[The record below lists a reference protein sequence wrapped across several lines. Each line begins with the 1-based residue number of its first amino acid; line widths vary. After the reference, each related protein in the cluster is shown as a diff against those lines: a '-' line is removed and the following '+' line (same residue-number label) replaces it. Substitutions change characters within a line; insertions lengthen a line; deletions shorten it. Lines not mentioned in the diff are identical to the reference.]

1 MYTVTNGICQ
11 RKSDRSEG
19 MAIPPTFARKVHM
32 SGTYSG
38 GTPAT
43 SGVALYQV
51 AIKSAPRRRRVAPP
65 ASGYPGVHHSTPRRA
80 TRRQRRCANEGDLVL
95 HDEEG
100 GMVGCKMG
108 KPAFK
113 DRSDS
118 RVSVELVF
126 EEKTDLSSRPVP
138 SMEEVRVK

>member
-1 MYTVTNGICQ
+1 MYTVTNSICQ

-19 MAIPPTFARKVHM
+19 MAIPPPFARKVQM
-32 SGTYSG
+32 SGTHSG

-43 SGVALYQV
+43 SGVA
-51 AIKSAPRRRRVAPP
+51 
-65 ASGYPGVHHSTPRRA
+65 
-80 TRRQRRCANEGDLVL
+80 L

-138 SMEEVRVK
+138 SMEEVDVK